1 MYVAE
6 QVQKT
11 LKKYKTRNPF
21 SICEQKNIEI
31 IYADLEPDVRGFY
44 QYYKRKSIIHLNCN
58 ISEEEQYI
66 VLAHELGHVIMHKD
80 YNCIFLSRY
89 TYMTKDIYEHQAN
102 LFAAELLLPDEVPIE
117 YQELSYQQLAML
129 YLSLIHISPPN
140 RLSILLFIQNE
151 MCFFSF

>member
-11 LKKYKTRNPF
+11 IKKYKTRNLF

-129 YLSLIHISPPN
+129 YHVPAM
-140 RLSILLFIQNE
+140 FVE
-151 MCFFSF
+151 MKWGK